1 LALVSVRII
10 LPGKGRRLGKCDRN
24 TSAGALILLLAFIAG
39 NRWVVSGEDLFW
51 LVALMAMAN
60 AGLLLWQYGTML
72 GDLRVAKISVLLP
85 I

>member
-1 LALVSVRII
+1 
-10 LPGKGRRLGKCDRN
+10 
-24 TSAGALILLLAFIAG
+24 
-39 NRWVVSGEDLFW
+39 
-51 LVALMAMAN
+51 VALMAMAN